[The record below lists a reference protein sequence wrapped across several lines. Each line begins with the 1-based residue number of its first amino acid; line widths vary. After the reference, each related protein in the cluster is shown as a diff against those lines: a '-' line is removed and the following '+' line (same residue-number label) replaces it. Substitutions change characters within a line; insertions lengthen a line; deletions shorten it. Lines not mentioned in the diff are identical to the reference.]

1 MAGGTWMND
10 DGLYIKY
17 GRSEGTST
25 HPAGIYAGSFA
36 NEQVAEVTIDLTVL
50 TQTETILNDAVW
62 IPNNAWVTKV
72 EVITVEAA
80 ATGTAIDVGLIDQ
93 DRSTE
98 VDYDGFLAAFATAT
112 MNAVGEVVEFREVGS
127 TPASITTQGALV
139 GQEVTNTGYL
149 SASITDAT
157 AFTAGKV
164 KVRIYFIPKG
174 IDVTG

>member
-1 MAGGTWMND
+1 MGTWHND
-10 DGLYIKY
+10 DELYIKY

-25 HPAGIYAGSFA
+25 HPAGQFCGSVAGE
-36 NEQVAEVTIDLTVL
+36 NVAEVTIDLTL
-50 TQTETILNDAVW
+50 LNATETILNDVVV
-62 IPNNAWVTKV
+62 IPANAWITKV
-72 EVITVEAA
+72 EVLTLVAA

-98 VDYDGFLAAFATAT
+98 VDYDGILAAFATAT

-139 GQEVTNTGYL
+139 GQEVSNAGYI
-149 SASITDAT
+149 SASRTDAT

-164 KVRIYFIPKG
+164 KVRVYYISKG
-174 IDVTG
+174 LDITG